1 MKLSMHQQI
10 INFLDQN
17 DGATFGQIQS
27 EFKTQGM
34 FAMLAFEELI
44 QNGDIVQVV
53 ANKLLGTYKY
63 KLPA

>member
-27 EFKTQGM
+27 EFKTQGV

-44 QNGDIVQVV
+44 QDGDIVQVV
-53 ANKLLGTYKY
+53 ANKLLGIYKY